1 MYAEQIVGH
10 DATSARHHISR
21 CELVMY
27 GIWLVGVCGGAGT
40 NVPWWVVWCTGVWV
54 CVGVCVCGKADVEG
68 VNRNMARLCGTSGL
82 DV

>member
-1 MYAEQIVGH
+1 MCAEQIVGH

-54 CVGVCVCGKADVEG
+54 CVGVCVWEGRCGRYI
-68 VNRNMARLCGTSGL
+68 NRNMARLCGTLCLG
-82 DV
+82 V